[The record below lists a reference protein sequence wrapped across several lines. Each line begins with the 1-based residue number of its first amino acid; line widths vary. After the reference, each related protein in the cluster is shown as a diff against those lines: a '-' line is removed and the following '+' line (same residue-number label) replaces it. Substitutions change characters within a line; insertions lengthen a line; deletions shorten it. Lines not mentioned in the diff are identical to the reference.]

1 MAIGDA
7 IGVFIGTATT
17 TRQPSSGVEEQ
28 ISAAGKNGTTDI
40 LDMFNGSV
48 VAAFFGGLSNPGD
61 TDGCTA
67 GFNNGV
73 LINNTTYVKK
83 QGTTDTAYLSIVQTN
98 A

>member
-28 ISAAGKNGTTDI
+28 ISGASKGGTTDI
-40 LDMFNGSV
+40 LDMYNGSV
-48 VAAFFGGLSNPGD
+48 VAAFFAATSIPGD
-61 TDGCTA
+61 ADGCTA